1 MKVESSQFQ
10 FSLFP
15 FSTYYIVF
23 FYGFWNISYVPLLV
37 GSVLFNFLIHKK
49 IKDSRVLITGLII
62 NIFVL
67 LFFKYTNI
75 FIDNLSLI
83 QDKKFTNYNIAL
95 PLAISFFTFQQI
107 AFIVDSYKNKTT
119 KFSIQEYML
128 FITFFPQLIAG
139 PIVRFHQFIPQLK
152 SNKLNISL
160 ENISIGIVIGVSE
173 FISKY

>member
-1 MKVESSQFQ
+1 MI
-10 FSLFP
+10 L
-15 FSTYYIVF
+15 
-23 FYGFWNISYVPLLV
+23 
-37 GSVLFNFLIHKK
+37 
-49 IKDSRVLITGLII
+49 
-62 NIFVL
+62 
-67 LFFKYTNI
+67 
-75 FIDNLSLI
+75 
-83 QDKKFTNYNIAL
+83 DKKFTNYNIAL

-160 ENISIGIVIGVSE
+160 ENISIGIVIFSIGLFKKVVLADQLGMVSDNVFLHSNQYSLSYFESWGGVLAFS
-173 FISKY
+173 FQIYFDFSGY